1 MRLIYSQ
8 SRSENQRYVPVALG
22 NGDLSFQID
31 GGGAMEQREYCGM
44 TPDVVRAGIRYDF
57 PQFPL
62 ISFGSFQQE
71 LPGTPAIA
79 GFLQEFDPETGLCRC
94 RTDYADGSR
103 LDTTVFC
110 HLRLNLIVI
119 RKKRTAAENPRFRF
133 LYRISPSRLRVR
145 TAGAALEYEVE
156 SFQPVQ
162 GKISFHPENG
172 VEFQPTADGRGI
184 ALDSPAGELTLKI
197 AFDDEAR
204 HAAETRS
211 AEELEQSSR
220 RAWAEFYRESRLPR
234 LTGRLAEAA
243 RMAEYH
249 LRISS
254 TRYAMPIGLFHSHWE
269 GRYFAFDEYFMLRGL
284 LAAGHFEA
292 AKKIVDFHFAALP
305 AARARYFL
313 YFGNQG
319 QAARFV
325 WESIEAAGV
334 EGSPPGHWLDH
345 IFHMAHVALGA
356 FDYCRATQDDEY
368 LRQCGYPLLSAC
380 ANFYL
385 EQAVTPDGDRLIIGK
400 CADLERLGQA
410 KLNPFM
416 TSCGAISTLERA
428 AEAAEHLGVD
438 PERQELWRR
447 TAAALRKSL
456 PRGNGRYLPCPD
468 AEPGSSIALL
478 SGLYP
483 YGTLPAEDPAQ
494 RQAAEDYFARE
505 QEFGNMYPE
514 GNAICSWYAN
524 WKALALA
531 RLGRRAE
538 ARELLEQI
546 AAETGC
552 FRETF
557 EILETG
563 KHPYFTTAEGIFLE
577 AICRIV
583 PDAGHPEPTRPFG
596 NEKEREAMS

>member
-1 MRLIYSQ
+1 MKLTYSQ
-8 SRSENQRYVPVALG
+8 SQTAVKSYVPVALG

-44 TPDVVRAGIRYDF
+44 TPDVVRAGLRYDH

-62 ISFGSFQQE
+62 ISFGAFRQE
-71 LPGTPAIA
+71 LPGEPAIT
-79 GFLQEFDPETGLCRC
+79 GFLQEFDPETGLCHC

-110 HLRLNLIVI
+110 HLQLNLIVI
-119 RKKRTAAENPRFRF
+119 RKKRTAAEHPGFRF
-133 LYRISPSRLRVR
+133 LYRIAPSRLRVR
-145 TAGAALEYEVE
+145 SAGMALEYEVE
-156 SFQPVQ
+156 SFQPVR
-162 GKISFHPENG
+162 GKISFHPESA
-172 VEFQPTADGRGI
+172 VEVPARADVREI
-184 ALDSPAGELTLKI
+184 ALDCPSGELTLKI
-197 AFDDEAR
+197 AFDDAAR
-204 HAAETRS
+204 GAAENQS

-254 TRYAMPIGLFHSHWE
+254 TRFSMPVGLYHGHWE

-284 LAAGHFEA
+284 LASGHFA
-292 AKKIVDFHFAALP
+292 LAKKIVDFRFAALP
-305 AARARYFL
+305 AACARYFL

-319 QAARFV
+319 KAARFV
-325 WESIEAAGV
+325 WESIEVPGV
-334 EGSPPGHWLDH
+334 EGCPPGHWQDH

-368 LRQCGYPLLSAC
+368 LRRCGYPLLSAC
-380 ANFYL
+380 ANFYQ
-385 EQAVTPDGDRLIIGK
+385 EQAVTPDGRQLIIGK

-410 KLNPFM
+410 RLNPFM
-416 TSCGAISTLERA
+416 TSCGAIATMERA

-438 PERQELWRR
+438 PEQRNQWRR
-447 TAAALRKSL
+447 TAAALRESL
-456 PRGNGRYLPCPD
+456 PRDNGRYLPCPD

-483 YGTLPAEDPAQ
+483 YGTLSAEDPAQ

-514 GNAICSWYAN
+514 GKSLCSWYAN
-524 WKALALA
+524 WKALTLE

-583 PDAGHPEPTRPFG
+583 PEAGHPEPGF
-596 NEKEREAMS
+596 

>member
-1 MRLIYSQ
+1 MKLTYSQ
-8 SRSENQRYVPVALG
+8 SETAAKSYVPVALG

-44 TPDVVRAGIRYDF
+44 TPDVVRAGLRYDH

-62 ISFGSFQQE
+62 ISFGAFRQE
-71 LPGTPAIA
+71 LPGDPAIT
-79 GFLQEFDPETGLCRC
+79 GFLQEFDPETGLCHC

-110 HLRLNLIVI
+110 HLQRNLIVI
-119 RKKRTAAENPRFRF
+119 RKKRSAAEHPGFRF
-133 LYRISPSRLRVR
+133 LYRIAPSRLRVR
-145 TAGAALEYEVE
+145 SAGMALEYEVE
-156 SFQPVQ
+156 SFQPVR
-162 GKISFHPENG
+162 GEISFHPESA
-172 VEFQPTADGRGI
+172 VEVPARADVREI
-184 ALDSPAGELTLKI
+184 ALDCPSGELTLKI

-204 HAAETRS
+204 GAAENQS

-220 RAWAEFYRESRLPR
+220 QAWAEFYRESRLPR
-234 LTGRLAEAA
+234 LSGRLAEAA

-254 TRYAMPIGLFHSHWE
+254 TRFSMPVGLYHGHWE

-284 LAAGHFEA
+284 LASGHFA
-292 AKKIVDFHFAALP
+292 LAKKIVDFRFAALP
-305 AARARYFL
+305 AACARYFL

-319 QAARFV
+319 KAARFV
-325 WESIEAAGV
+325 WESIEEAGV

-368 LRQCGYPLLSAC
+368 LRRCGYPLLSAC

-385 EQAVTPDGDRLIIGK
+385 EQAVTPDGERLVIGK

-410 KLNPFM
+410 RFNPFM
-416 TSCGAISTLERA
+416 TSCGAIATMERA
-428 AEAAEHLGVD
+428 AEAAERLGVD
-438 PERQELWRR
+438 PEQRIQWRR
-447 TAAALRKSL
+447 TAAALRESL
-456 PRGNGRYLPCPD
+456 PRDNGRYLPCPD

-483 YGTLPAEDPAQ
+483 YGTLSAEDPAQ

-514 GNAICSWYAN
+514 GKSLCSWYAN
-524 WKALALA
+524 WKALTLE

-583 PDAGHPEPTRPFG
+583 PEAGHPEL
-596 NEKEREAMS
+596 KL

>member
-1 MRLIYSQ
+1 MKLIYSQ

-211 AEELEQSSR
+211 AEELEQ
-220 RAWAEFYRESRLPR
+220 L
-234 LTGRLAEAA
+234 
-243 RMAEYH
+243 
-249 LRISS
+249 
-254 TRYAMPIGLFHSHWE
+254 
-269 GRYFAFDEYFMLRGL
+269 
-284 LAAGHFEA
+284 
-292 AKKIVDFHFAALP
+292 
-305 AARARYFL
+305 
-313 YFGNQG
+313 Q
-319 QAARFV
+319 
-325 WESIEAAGV
+325 
-334 EGSPPGHWLDH
+334 
-345 IFHMAHVALGA
+345 
-356 FDYCRATQDDEY
+356 
-368 LRQCGYPLLSAC
+368 
-380 ANFYL
+380 
-385 EQAVTPDGDRLIIGK
+385 
-400 CADLERLGQA
+400 
-410 KLNPFM
+410 
-416 TSCGAISTLERA
+416 
-428 AEAAEHLGVD
+428 
-438 PERQELWRR
+438 
-447 TAAALRKSL
+447 
-456 PRGNGRYLPCPD
+456 
-468 AEPGSSIALL
+468 
-478 SGLYP
+478 
-483 YGTLPAEDPAQ
+483 
-494 RQAAEDYFARE
+494 
-505 QEFGNMYPE
+505 
-514 GNAICSWYAN
+514 
-524 WKALALA
+524 
-531 RLGRRAE
+531 
-538 ARELLEQI
+538 
-546 AAETGC
+546 
-552 FRETF
+552 
-557 EILETG
+557 
-563 KHPYFTTAEGIFLE
+563 
-577 AICRIV
+577 
-583 PDAGHPEPTRPFG
+583 
-596 NEKEREAMS
+596 KE